1 MRVQTDIKAGEL
13 LDDIA
18 RGVEQAGV
26 YLSQLISQADRQA
39 SQLTGDVYTASTS
52 VFNCVN
58 DALQRRGS
66 S

>member
-18 RGVEQAGV
+18 RGVQQAGS
-26 YLSQLISQADRQA
+26 YLSQLITQADQQA
-39 SQLTGDVYTASTS
+39 SQLTNDVYTAGTS

-58 DALQRRGS
+58 AALQKRDSG
-66 S
+66 